1 MKKTIYL
8 VVIVSGIILAVSSL
22 YNSPLSVIMG
32 YDYWDDLK
40 IIGSYSGTV
49 IASIAFG
56 MLVIDRSRPTNEV
69 IAEVVKAVVTKEM
82 KDLTAKVIAE
92 IKKNRDFQQVQP
104 LRQTTPPG
112 GN

>member
-22 YNSPLSVIMG
+22 YNSPLAVIMG

-40 IIGSYSGTV
+40 IIGSYTGTV
-49 IASIAFG
+49 ISSIAFG
-56 MLVIDRSRPTNEV
+56 MLVVDRTRPTNEV
-69 IAEVVKAVVTKEM
+69 IAEVVKAVVDKHM

-92 IKKNRDFQQVQP
+92 IKKDRDFQQVEP
-104 LRQTTPPG
+104 LRQAHQPG
-112 GN
+112 GD